1 MLYLSCQEILF
12 FNHVQ
17 TEKRKASQRFP
28 SPVGESYFS
37 IMVNF
42 YMMVYEHSFH
52 PLSGNL
58 IFQSI
63 ECDCNGFQL
72 GFRPLSGNL
81 IFQWYFYPEC
91 NGNGFQFPPPVGESY
106 FSIICFL
113 LVSQITLFPSPVG
126 ESCFSICYLS
136 VFWTCNNVSVPCR
149 GILFFNEMTKEEQR
163 QLAIEFPSPVGESYF
178 SICLCT
184 HL

>member
-81 IFQWYFYPEC
+81 IFQWNTYTT
-91 NGNGFQFPPPVGESY
+91 VT
-106 FSIICFL
+106 SIL
-113 LVSQITLFPSPVG
+113 
-126 ESCFSICYLS
+126 
-136 VFWTCNNVSVPCR
+136 VSVPCR
-149 GILFFNEMTKEEQR
+149 GILFFNDIFTPSAMAMASSFRPLSGNLIFQFVIYPFFEPVIT
-163 QLAIEFPSPVGESYF
+163 FPSPVGESYF
-178 SICLCT
+178 SMK
-184 HL
+184 